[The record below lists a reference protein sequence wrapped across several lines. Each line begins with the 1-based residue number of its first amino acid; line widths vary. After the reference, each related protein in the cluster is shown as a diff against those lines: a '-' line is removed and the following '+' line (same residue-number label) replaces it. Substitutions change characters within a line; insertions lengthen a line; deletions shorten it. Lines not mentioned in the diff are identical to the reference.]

1 MPLEIAR
8 AGILIGVFVLVGSV
22 PLLLFGTPGTPEYAI
37 SLFSALI
44 GAVFTVGLIII
55 VRLANRR

>member
-1 MPLEIAR
+1 MPIELAR
-8 AGILIGVFVLVGSV
+8 AGILIGAFILVPSV

-37 SLFSALI
+37 TQFTAAI
-44 GAVFTVGLIII
+44 GVVFTFAVVLA